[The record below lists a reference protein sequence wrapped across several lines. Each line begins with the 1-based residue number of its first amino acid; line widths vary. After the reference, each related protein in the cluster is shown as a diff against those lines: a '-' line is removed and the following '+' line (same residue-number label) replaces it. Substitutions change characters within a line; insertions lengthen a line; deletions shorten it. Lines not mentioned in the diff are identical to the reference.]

1 MVPLLRPRAIPLLPM
16 LATFGALLAQENVT
30 VVTVFPFESCAVAEN
45 PSCWLG
51 EMDAFRGRM
60 LMVAAGPT
68 VVDEELPPQF
78 VRETPMASKHIRA
91 ARHRAVLQVR
101 LIRMILE
108 ADLAVAQ
115 ARKRGIRSL
124 SAFNPAC
131 LCKLLTARRADQ
143 HYMRTQR
150 PTEKSAADGEFSARS
165 AGDVRLFVNVACAD
179 QFAQQLCPTPG
190 VWKRRTSG

>member
-1 MVPLLRPRAIPLLPM
+1 VPLLRPRAIPLLPM
-16 LATFGALLAQENVT
+16 LATFGVLLAQENVT

-60 LMVAAGPT
+60 VMVAGGPI
-68 VVDEELPPQF
+68 VVEEELPPQF
-78 VRETPMASKHIRA
+78 VRETPTSKHIRA
-91 ARHRAVLQVR
+91 AAHRAVLEVR

-115 ARKRGIRSL
+115 VQKRGIRSL

-131 LCKLLTARRADQ
+131 LCKVATARRADA
-143 HYMRTQR
+143 HSHRAQR
-150 PTEKSAADGEFSARS
+150 VTENRQSLR
-165 AGDVRLFVNVACAD
+165 VYRN
-179 QFAQQLCPTPG
+179 QFG
-190 VWKRRTSG
+190 MV